1 MEIKSITNEGGKM
14 DNKEKTL
21 DECFDAAIKKYGDM
35 VYRIAMNQMKNGSDA
50 DDVFQEVFIKWLQ
63 HYDEFQNNE
72 HEKAWLIRVTI
83 NQCKSILKSSWYS
96 KTGEMGE
103 ELENTLSYTDIVQED
118 GILDEILNQLPE
130 KYRIVIH
137 LFYYEELSILQIS
150 QALNEKEST
159 IRTQLTRARRKL
171 KQLLKGVELDV

>member
-1 MEIKSITNEGGKM
+1 M
-14 DNKEKTL
+14 DNKDKTL
-21 DECFDAAIKKYGDM
+21 EKCFDTAMKKYGDM
-35 VYRIAMNQMKNGSDA
+35 IYRIAMNQMKNENDA
-50 DDVFQEVFIKWLQ
+50 EDVFQEVFIKWLQ
-63 HYDEFQNNE
+63 YHDKFQNDE

-96 KTGEMGE
+96 KTGEIGE
-103 ELENTLSYTDIVQED
+103 ELENTLSYTDTVEEE
-118 GILDEILNQLPE
+118 GTLDEALNKLPE

-137 LFYYEELSILQIS
+137 LFYYEELSVLQIS

-171 KQLLKGVELDV
+171 KQVLKGVELDV

>member
-1 MEIKSITNEGGKM
+1 M
-14 DNKEKTL
+14 DNKGKTL
-21 DECFDAAIKKYGDM
+21 EECFDAAIKKYGDM

-50 DDVFQEVFIKWLQ
+50 DDIFQEVFIKWLQ
-63 HYDEFQNNE
+63 HHDKFQSDE

-96 KTGEMGE
+96 KTDEMKE
-103 ELENTLSYTDIVQED
+103 ELENTLVYTDTVQEE
-118 GILDEILNQLPE
+118 GSLSEAVNKLPE

-171 KQLLKGVELDV
+171 KQLLKGVEFDV